1 MATFTIPNFLV
12 KILEFLHLKDSEVTR
27 LKKRIAKCDKGI
39 QALNKEIEKHVEE
52 IRLMERDFISLKQ
65 QYDVSKG
72 SIQETYAVRMRNIL
86 KQRERTSEFRQVIQQ
101 QLNAKLLLR
110 HNLVLQLE
118 HLQYFNEADL
128 EDVQEEKLDLI
139 DDMKRQSRTIEQL
152 ENTTLDVGGDDV
164 DDVFKQD
171 DGFKEITMDDIQIE
185 KPKETEKEDEA

>member
-12 KILEFLHLKDSEVTR
+12 KILEFLHLKDSEVTK

-52 IRLMERDFISLKQ
+52 IRLMERDFMSLKQ

-72 SIQETYAVRMRNIL
+72 SIQETYAVRLRNIL

-128 EDVQEEKLDLI
+128 EDMQEEKLDLI

-152 ENTTLDVGGDDV
+152 ENTTLDIDGDNAG
-164 DDVFKQD
+164 DVFKQD
-171 DGFKEITMDDIQIE
+171 DGFKEITMDDIQIK

>member
-12 KILEFLHLKDSEVTR
+12 KILEFLHLKDSEVTK
-27 LKKRIAKCDKGI
+27 LKKRIAKCDNGI

-65 QYDVSKG
+65 QYDASKG

-152 ENTTLDVGGDDV
+152 ENTTLGIGGDDAEG
-164 DDVFKQD
+164 VFKQD

-185 KPKETEKEDEA
+185 KPKETEKENEA